1 MMLAKVKW
9 YNKIK
14 GYGYLIVDGIDSDVM
29 VHQSAIEMEGFRF
42 LKPNQPVILTGVIE
56 TANGL
61 RAEGVKIT
69 L

>member
-14 GYGYLIVDGIDSDVM
+14 GYGYLIVDGFDSDVM
-29 VHQSAIEMEGFRF
+29 VHQSAIQMEGFRF
-42 LKPNQPVILTGVIE
+42 LKPNQPVIVTGILM
-56 TANGL
+56 TDNGL
-61 RAEGVKIT
+61 RAEGVKVS